1 MLLQPALATGV
12 VGVVFWILNAAFT
25 LILLVMLIIST
36 AFVFFRENPDGR
48 YRFMSDQRGSF
59 MKSSASLSAANQLDA
74 LATTARGEKAGYGSG
89 RLEDD
94 DESVSSDYQHRRMD
108 PANHPLPPSTANSAT
123 QSSFRGSFRDPRSS
137 GGPSFP
143 PHAGE
148 DHRSPLGFGNGLD
161 SPTKPLAVNT
171 GGDPGSHGGAP
182 SPAAPPSGWQRG
194 AGYD

>member
-1 MLLQPALATGV
+1 MSQPPLATGV

-48 YRFMSDQRGSF
+48 YRFMSDSRGSF

-74 LATTARGEKAGYGSG
+74 LATTARGEKGGYGSG
-89 RLEDD
+89 RLDD
-94 DESVSSDYQHRRMD
+94 DDLSISSDSMHRRMD

-123 QSSFRGSFRDPRSS
+123 RSSFRGSFRDPRSPS
-137 GGPSFP
+137 GPTFP
-143 PHAGE
+143 THAGE
-148 DHRSPLGFGNGLD
+148 DHRSPLGFGNGRD
-161 SPTKPLAVNT
+161 SPTKQLGVHT
-171 GGDPGSHGGAP
+171 GGLGSHSGPP
-182 SPAAPPSGWQRG
+182 SPAGQPSAWQRG